1 MEAEICFEITNQT
14 GNGTFLGR
22 YPHCKQTIVIDA
34 KNLTWSG
41 KNEQGND
48 VEFGWDSMDSEYQCK
63 AAIFNCT
70 RDCECIQHNLT
81 CTKGDIITGTK
92 TTSCRLTTGKFLN
105 AHMCQK
111 SLKKPASQ
119 EKLYQDINM
128 SEDVYVEPRK
138 ALQVS
143 EEEDKRS
150 IVVLEENEEYLDLTV
165 LQ

>member
-41 KNEQGND
+41 KNEQGSD
-48 VEFGWDSMDSEYQCK
+48 VEFGWDSMGSEYQCK

-70 RDCECIQHNLT
+70 RI
-81 CTKGDIITGTK
+81 
-92 TTSCRLTTGKFLN
+92 
-105 AHMCQK
+105 K
-111 SLKKPASQ
+111 SLKKPALQ

-128 SEDVYVEPRK
+128 SEDVCVEPRK

-143 EEEDKRS
+143 EEEDRWS
-150 IVVLEENEEYLDLTV
+150 TVVLEENEEYLDLTV